1 MRFPRQARI
10 FRGHLDPAP
19 FAAVV
24 FLLVIFLQ
32 ISSLIHTPGVLV
44 QLKNPAAVIHV
55 DANGAV
61 RFGGGSYKAGEM
73 NELME
78 ALKNS
83 PSGPPFD
90 LRLDR
95 GAPSGVSAQVSNVLQ
110 LFQIDLP
117 AGSTNQMIRTK
128 NPTVLVA
135 VNFLGQYFFE
145 NQIMGENDLTNEL
158 HKRVLAAARNSNDL
172 TLLIWA
178 DKRVDF
184 NAVDRLEQ
192 WAAEAGVAEV
202 AHVARATAPSASS
215 GTNMP

>member
-1 MRFPRQARI
+1 
-10 FRGHLDPAP
+10 
-19 FAAVV
+19 
-24 FLLVIFLQ
+24 
-32 ISSLIHTPGVLV
+32 
-44 QLKNPAAVIHV
+44 
-55 DANGAV
+55 
-61 RFGGGSYKAGEM
+61 
-73 NELME
+73 
-78 ALKNS
+78 
-83 PSGPPFD
+83 
-90 LRLDR
+90 
-95 GAPSGVSAQVSNVLQ
+95 VSAQVSNVLQ